1 MDAIQENQV
10 SEVFRSQFGWH
21 ILEVRGRRE
30 QDMSE
35 EALDDMALQLL
46 HTRRYDEKLEEW
58 LKQIR
63 DEAYVQIRLNED

>member
-1 MDAIQENQV
+1 MDAIPENEI

-21 ILEVRGRRE
+21 ILEVLGRRE
-30 QDMSE
+30 EDMSQE
-35 EALDDMALQLL
+35 SLDDMALQIL